1 MDTGIVIS
9 YIIGGLLLLAIL
21 FMNMNVGQSSNE
33 LTMRQMTQQHVK
45 TVSEILSH
53 DFQKIGYDRFEKI
66 PNAITIAESNRIRFE
81 SNIDNSGSTEV
92 VEWFYDSSTSLSSST
107 NPDAHP
113 LQRTISGDVTNM
125 NVGVTSFEIT
135 YMDKDFN
142 ELATPVP
149 SGQLNDIRHI
159 KVEMVIS
166 SKEAMGTRNGGSKYI
181 RSPLEKTFTPKNLGN

>member
-21 FMNMNVGQSSNE
+21 FMNMNVGQSSTE
-33 LTMRQMTQQHVK
+33 MTMRQMTQEHVN

-53 DFQKIGYDRFEKI
+53 DFQKIGFDRFGKI
-66 PNAITIAESNRIRFE
+66 SDPIATAESNRIVFE
-81 SNIDNSGSTEV
+81 SNIDNAGSAEQVT
-92 VEWFYDSSTSLSSST
+92 WFYDSSSSLSSST

-113 LQRTISGDVTNM
+113 LQRIINGDVTNM
-125 NVGVTSFEIT
+125 NVGVTSFELT
-135 YMDKDFN
+135 YMDGDLN
-142 ELATPVP
+142 ELSTPVP

-166 SKEAMGTRNGGSKYI
+166 SKEPMGTRNGGSKYI
-181 RSPLEKTFTPKNLGN
+181 RSPLEKTFSPKNLGN